1 MIIPRVPVQHRRL
14 LPDRRLTG
22 PTPWV
27 IAILM
32 MLTLLAAAA
41 GIGLA
46 RSANAIGDA
55 IAGRVTVQIVTA
67 NPVARAAQA
76 AALRRRA
83 AGEPYVRAARA
94 VEPDELLA
102 TLGQWFGSEGG
113 DDPVLKSLPLP
124 ALVDIDFVVGGDRA
138 GQMARL
144 RALVAAEAPGARII
158 PHAEWLGP
166 VARLIRSLAWVA
178 GGLVLL
184 MSAASAAVVIM
195 TARAA
200 LGTHYA
206 TIEMLHLIGATDR
219 QIARLFQRRIAIDT
233 AYGIA
238 LGSAVAAAILLLI
251 GWQWS
256 GVTAGLAATASL
268 GPAGWALLLALPL
281 LAIALAALTA
291 RQTLLAAL
299 KKIL

>member
-14 LPDRRLTG
+14 LPDRRLSG

-27 IAILM
+27 MAILM
-32 MLTLLAAAA
+32 MLTLLATAA
-41 GIGLA
+41 GVTLWHSAANIGT
-46 RSANAIGDA
+46 A

-67 NPVARAAQA
+67 NPETRADQA
-76 AALRRRA
+76 SRLRRKA
-83 AGEPYVRAARA
+83 ASEPYVRAARA
-94 VEPDELLA
+94 VGQDELLA
-102 TLGQWFGSEGG
+102 VLGQWFGSSGG

-124 ALVDIDFVVGGDRA
+124 ALIDIDFLGGDR
-138 GQMARL
+138 GNHLARL
-144 RALVAAEAPGARII
+144 RALVDAEAPGARVI

-166 VARLIRSLAWVA
+166 VERLIRSLAWVA
-178 GGLVLL
+178 VAMVVLMTL
-184 MSAASAAVVIM
+184 ASGAIVIM

-200 LGTHYA
+200 LGTHFA

-219 QIARLFQRRIAIDT
+219 QITRLFQRRIAIDT

-238 LGSAVAAAILLLI
+238 LGTVTGSLVLLLI
-251 GWQWS
+251 GWQMS
-256 GVTAGLAATASL
+256 SVTSGLAATATL
-268 GPAGWALLLALPL
+268 GAVGWLLLLALPL

-291 RQTLLAAL
+291 RLTLLAAL